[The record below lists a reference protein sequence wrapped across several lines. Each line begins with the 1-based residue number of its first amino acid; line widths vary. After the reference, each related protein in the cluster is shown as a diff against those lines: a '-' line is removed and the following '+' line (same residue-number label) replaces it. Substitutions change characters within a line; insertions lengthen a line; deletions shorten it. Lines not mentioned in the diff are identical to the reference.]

1 MGRETFDGKRGL
13 DGRLSG
19 ATVLLTGASG
29 FLGKAVLACL
39 LEHAPGTR
47 RVMVLLRAEDEAG
60 ARRRLEEEVLGADAF
75 AGLSPDSRRRLLD
88 SGTLRAVAGDV
99 ERIEPVADTEGWSA
113 IDTVIH
119 CAASVSFEDPIDD
132 ILPLNALGPVR
143 LLESLAEAGA
153 EPHFVHVSTAYA
165 ADSRGERATEDESHP
180 GLPGLDPEEMLATSR
195 EWREA
200 VERESHGSSV
210 SRHFTREA
218 GRDAAH
224 RPGMDAIERAEELR
238 RRWVRKELGRRG
250 RRRAM
255 DGGWQDTYAMTK
267 ALGERLLKER
277 TTQLTIVRPSIIES
291 ALRRPRPGWL
301 EGIKVADPLILAY
314 AARGLTDLPGR
325 ATNLIDIVPVDHVAN
340 ACVAAA
346 AYPPA
351 PGEGPRTISAT
362 TGAANPLQIGRLA
375 EHIKAHFRREP
386 LRRRSGAPIEIGD
399 LRFVDRRPALRHT
412 IRREMLVRAAARAA
426 RLAPAAT
433 GAEKNLRR
441 NAALAAQVTRMV
453 KIYGPYTEL
462 DCVFDDANARRLE
475 SSMTAGDRATLSFD
489 PTDFDWTDYLEGI
502 HLPEVHRMYEAGA
515 RSG

>member
-1 MGRETFDGKRGL
+1 MGGL
-13 DGRLSG
+13 DES
-19 ATVLLTGASG
+19 TVLLTGASG
-29 FLGKAVLACL
+29 FLGKAVLECL
-39 LEHAPGTR
+39 LEHAPGMK
-47 RVMVLLRAEDEAG
+47 RVLVLLRAEDQAG
-60 ARRRLEEEVLGADAF
+60 ARRRLVEDVLGADAF
-75 AGLSPDSRRRLLD
+75 AGLSPDSRRALLD
-88 SGTLRAVAGDV
+88 SGRLHAVAGDV
-99 ERIEPVADTEGWSA
+99 ERIELVADIEEWGA
-113 IDTVIH
+113 VDTVIH
-119 CAASVSFEDPIDD
+119 CAASVSFEDPLDD
-132 ILPLNALGPVR
+132 ILPLNSLGPVR
-143 LLESLAEAGA
+143 LLERLTEAGA
-153 EPHFVHVSTAYA
+153 DPHFVHVSTAYA
-165 ADSRGERATEDESHP
+165 ADTRDDRVGEDETHP
-180 GLPGLDPEEMLATSR
+180 GLAGLDGDEILATSR
-195 EWREA
+195 DWREA

-255 DGGWQDTYAMTK
+255 EAGWQDTYAMTK

-277 TTQLTIVRPSIIES
+277 AAQLTIVRPSIIES

-325 ATNLIDIVPVDHVAN
+325 AANLIDIVPVDQVAN

-375 EHIKAHFRREP
+375 EHIKAHFSREP
-386 LRRRSGAPIEIGD
+386 LRRSDGAPIQIGD
-399 LRFVDRRPALRHT
+399 LRFVDRRLALRHT

-426 RLAPAAT
+426 RLAPPPT
-433 GAEKNLRR
+433 GAERKLRR

-462 DCVFDDANARRLE
+462 NCVFDDSNARRLE
-475 SSMTAGDRATLSFD
+475 SSMSAEDRAAIPFD
-489 PTDFDWTDYLEGI
+489 PAGFDWTDYLEGI
-502 HLPEVHRMYEAGA
+502 HLPEVHRKYEE
-515 RSG
+515 S